1 MGAQVT
7 PPPEPDDFLS
17 RWSARKRAEA
27 ASPEPP
33 AAEPASEP
41 QAPQEPPEADPDLL
55 ARLPRIE
62 DIGPGTDIRAFLQA
76 GVPRALKNAA
86 LRRAWAANP
95 LIANYEDPARD
106 YFWDYN
112 APGGMLGNSGT
123 ISAEDVARMA
133 DRIAGGALEA
143 PLAPEA
149 DDPAAEPADVLSQP
163 VPPRP
168 EAPPPVVAQAEP
180 QEPATPAPV
189 ARRHGGAMPG

>member
-7 PPPEPDDFLS
+7 PPPDKEDFLS

-27 ASPEPP
+27 MAVEPEPEPMPEPLAP
-33 AAEPASEP
+33 A
-41 QAPQEPPEADPDLL
+41 EPPEADPDLL

-62 DIGPGTDIRAFLQA
+62 DIGPGTDIRAFLHA

-86 LRRAWAANP
+86 LRKAWAANP

-112 APGGMLGNSGT
+112 TPGGMSGNSGT

-133 DRIAGGALEA
+133 DRISGGMPDA
-143 PLAPEA
+143 PRAEPAPEA
-149 DDPAAEPADVLSQP
+149 EPQPADDSPEP
-163 VPPRP
+163 V
-168 EAPPPVVAQAEP
+168 APAPQAASEQVANAAP
-180 QEPATPAPV
+180 SNPAPV
-189 ARRHGGAMPG
+189 APVSRRHGGAMPG